1 MTKYKLEMYGW
12 EVEATGHSLTDEQ
25 VKQIQDLMETN
36 GYSEL
41 WESRNDLEEEGII
54 DDLYNPDLFHVSRG
68 LDNSGLWF
76 SLKDDKDNEV
86 LRFEPSDMEDI
97 YEMLGDSADDIPY
110 EGYLAIP
117 GEGKNE
123 NIDNILVVFD
133 ENKGGICEYEMFES
147 DELPTAKDFCVQ
159 HGDIA
164 TPDGDWDFISKVFYK
179 GKDLEVYD
187 HLDNRGKAATVEI
200 YRKDGSTIN

>member
-147 DELPTAKDFCVQ
+147 DEVPTAKDFCVQ

-179 GKDLEVYD
+179 GKDLEVYN

-200 YRKDGSTIN
+200 YTRDGQIIK

>member
-147 DELPTAKDFCVQ
+147 NEVPTAKDFCVQ

-187 HLDNRGKAATVEI
+187 HLDNRGKASTIEI
-200 YRKDGSTIN
+200 YTRDGQIIK

>member
-187 HLDNRGKAATVEI
+187 HLDNSGKASTIEI
-200 YRKDGSTIN
+200 YTRDGQIIK

>member
-123 NIDNILVVFD
+123 NIDNILVVID

-187 HLDNRGKAATVEI
+187 HLDNSGKASTIEI
-200 YRKDGSTIN
+200 YTRDGQIIK

>member
-123 NIDNILVVFD
+123 NIDNILVVID

-147 DELPTAKDFCVQ
+147 DEVPTAKDFCVQ

-187 HLDNRGKAATVEI
+187 HLDNSGKASTIEI
-200 YRKDGSTIN
+200 YTRDGQIIK

>member
-123 NIDNILVVFD
+123 NIDNILVVID

-179 GKDLEVYD
+179 GKDLEVYNY
-187 HLDNRGKAATVEI
+187 LDNRGKAATVEI
-200 YRKDGSTIN
+200 YTRDGQIIK

>member
-147 DELPTAKDFCVQ
+147 DEVPTAKDFCVQ

-187 HLDNRGKAATVEI
+187 NLDNRGKASTIEI
-200 YRKDGSTIN
+200 YTRDGQIIK

>member
-1 MTKYKLEMYGW
+1 MKYKLEMYGW

-25 VKQIQDLMETN
+25 VKSIQDLMETN
-36 GYSEL
+36 GADEL
-41 WESRNDLEEEGII
+41 WEVRHDIEMEGIV
-54 DDLYNPDLFHVSRG
+54 DDLYNPDLYHVSRG

-86 LRFEPSDMEDI
+86 LSFEPSDMEDI

-117 GEGKNE
+117 GEGDKSE
-123 NIDNILVVFD
+123 VDNILAIFD
-133 ENKGGICEYEMFES
+133 ENKGGICDFEMFES
-147 DELPTAKDFCVQ
+147 DEVPTAKDFCVQ
-159 HGDIA
+159 HGDIG

-179 GKDLEVYD
+179 GKELEVYD

-200 YRKDGSTIN
+200 YRKDGSTIS

>member
-123 NIDNILVVFD
+123 NIDNILVVID

-147 DELPTAKDFCVQ
+147 DEVPTAKDFCVQ

-179 GKDLEVYD
+179 GKDLEVYE
-187 HLDNRGKAATVEI
+187 HLDNRGKASTIEI
-200 YRKDGSTIN
+200 YTRDGQIIK

>member
-147 DELPTAKDFCVQ
+147 DEVPTAKDFCVQ

-187 HLDNRGKAATVEI
+187 HLDNRGKASTIEI
-200 YRKDGSTIN
+200 YTRDGQIIK

>member
-179 GKDLEVYD
+179 GKDLEVYN

-200 YRKDGSTIN
+200 YTRDGQIIK

>member
-147 DELPTAKDFCVQ
+147 DEVPTAKDFCVQ

>member
-1 MTKYKLEMYGW
+1 
-12 EVEATGHSLTDEQ
+12 
-25 VKQIQDLMETN
+25 METN

-179 GKDLEVYD
+179 GKDLEVYN

-200 YRKDGSTIN
+200 YTRDGQIIKQLNI

>member
-147 DELPTAKDFCVQ
+147 DELTTAKDFCVQ

-179 GKDLEVYD
+179 GKDLEVYN

-200 YRKDGSTIN
+200 YTRDGQIIK

>member
-123 NIDNILVVFD
+123 NIDNILVVIY

-179 GKDLEVYD
+179 GKDLEVYN
-187 HLDNRGKAATVEI
+187 HLDNRGKASTIEI
-200 YRKDGSTIN
+200 YTRDGQIIK

>member
-147 DELPTAKDFCVQ
+147 DEVPTAKDFCVQ

-187 HLDNRGKAATVEI
+187 HLDNSGKASTIEI
-200 YRKDGSTIN
+200 YTRDGQIIK

>member
-123 NIDNILVVFD
+123 NIDNILVVID

-147 DELPTAKDFCVQ
+147 DEVPTAKDFCVQ

-179 GKDLEVYD
+179 GKDLEVYN
-187 HLDNRGKAATVEI
+187 HLDNRGKASTIEI
-200 YRKDGSTIN
+200 YTRDGQIIK

>member
-86 LRFEPSDMEDI
+86 LRFEPSDMKDI

-123 NIDNILVVFD
+123 NIDNILVVID

-179 GKDLEVYD
+179 GKDLEVYN
-187 HLDNRGKAATVEI
+187 HLDNRGKASTIEI
-200 YRKDGSTIN
+200 YTRDGQIIK

>member
-1 MTKYKLEMYGW
+1 MKYKLEMYGW

-147 DELPTAKDFCVQ
+147 DEVPTAKDFCVQ

-179 GKDLEVYD
+179 GKDLEVYN

-200 YRKDGSTIN
+200 YTRDGQIIK

>member
-86 LRFEPSDMEDI
+86 LRFEPSDMKDI

-147 DELPTAKDFCVQ
+147 DEVPTAKDFCVQ

-187 HLDNRGKAATVEI
+187 HLDNSGKASTIEI
-200 YRKDGSTIN
+200 YTRDGQIIK

>member
-123 NIDNILVVFD
+123 NIDNILVVID

-179 GKDLEVYD
+179 GKDLEVYN
-187 HLDNRGKAATVEI
+187 HLDNRGKASTIEI
-200 YRKDGSTIN
+200 YTRDGQIIK

>member
-1 MTKYKLEMYGW
+1 MKYKLEMYGW

-41 WESRNDLEEEGII
+41 WEARNDLEEEGII

-123 NIDNILVVFD
+123 NIDNILVVID

-147 DELPTAKDFCVQ
+147 DEVPTAKDFCVQ

-179 GKDLEVYD
+179 GKDLEVYN
-187 HLDNRGKAATVEI
+187 HLDNRGKASTIEI
-200 YRKDGSTIN
+200 YTRDGQIIK

>member
-1 MTKYKLEMYGW
+1 MKYKLEMYGW

-147 DELPTAKDFCVQ
+147 DEVPTAKDFCVQ

-187 HLDNRGKAATVEI
+187 HLDNSGKASTIEI
-200 YRKDGSTIN
+200 YTRDGQIIK

>member
-1 MTKYKLEMYGW
+1 MKYKLEMYGW

-123 NIDNILVVFD
+123 NIDNILVVID

-147 DELPTAKDFCVQ
+147 YELPTAKDFCVQ

-179 GKDLEVYD
+179 GKDLEVYNN
-187 HLDNRGKAATVEI
+187 LDNRGKAATVEI
-200 YRKDGSTIN
+200 YTRDGQIIK